1 MKYTTKFFAIAAM
14 ATIIASGQAIAAD
27 PPSPDEMWDI
37 IQQQQEEIAALKG
50 AVADT
55 TEAVEA
61 TAQAVEEGSSNS
73 YGWWNK
79 TSLGGY
85 GEMHLEGGDKDQI
98 DFHRFVLFVGH
109 EMSDQ
114 IRLFTEFELEHSL
127 AGEGKPGE
135 VELEQAYIEYDLTP
149 NHHAVAGLWLMPIGI
164 MNDTH
169 EPPTFYGVE
178 RNNVEKNIIPTTWWE
193 CGFGA
198 RGNLDSGIGYDI
210 GAHSGLSTPVT
221 GSNAFKI
228 RNGRQKCAEA
238 TAKDFAYSGRLTY
251 TAIPGLE
258 LALSGQYQNDL
269 TQGLDPTGATLIAPH
284 MVYSKDGFGLRALY
298 ARWDLD
304 SPGASAVGRDEQSG
318 WYVEPSY
325 RFELP
330 ANRGDLGVFA
340 RYAAFDNNAGDSVD
354 SETREINFGLNFWP
368 HEDVVLKV
376 DALLQDTPDGTDSDD
391 KVNFGVGFQF

>member
-1 MKYTTKFFAIAAM
+1 MKCATKLCALATM

-50 AVADT
+50 AVANT

-61 TAQAVEEGSSNS
+61 TVQAVEEGTSASH
-73 YGWWNK
+73 GWWNK

-85 GEMHLEGGDKDQI
+85 GELHLEGGDKDEI

-127 AGEGKPGE
+127 AGEGQPGE
-135 VELEQAYIEYDLTP
+135 VELEQAYIEFDVTP
-149 NHHAVAGLWLMPIGI
+149 NHHALAGLWLMPIGI

-198 RGNLDSGIGYDI
+198 RGNLENGIGYNI
-210 GAHSGLSTPVT
+210 GAHSGLSTPIT
-221 GSNAFKI
+221 GGNAFKI

-251 TAIPGLE
+251 TAVPGLE
-258 LALSGQYQNDL
+258 LAVSGQYQNDL
-269 TQGLDPTGATLIAPH
+269 TQGQDPTNATLIAPH
-284 MVYSKDGFGLRALY
+284 IVYSKDGFGLRALY
-298 ARWDLD
+298 AHWDLD
-304 SPGASAVGRDEQSG
+304 STGASAVGRGEQSG

-325 RFELP
+325 RFELGS
-330 ANRGDLGVFA
+330 AGDLGFFA
-340 RYAAFDNNAGDSVD
+340 RYAAFDNEAGDSTD
-354 SETREINFGLNFWP
+354 SETQETNLGANYWP
-368 HEDVVLKV
+368 HEDVVLKA
-376 DALLQDTPDGTDSDD
+376 DLLVQDTPEGTDSDN